1 MSPASRSG
9 MARNV
14 EIKASVSDLTP
25 ITAALAALAPGA
37 PTRLLQV
44 DTFFRCTRGRC
55 KLRRFSAVAGEL
67 IHYERPDDPGPKA
80 SSYLL
85 VPTTEPDRLRD
96 LLAAAYG
103 EIGIVRK
110 HRTVWLVGRTRVH
123 LDEVEGLGTF
133 VELEVVLDDAEPAE
147 QGVAEA
153 HRLMAALG
161 IGREQLV
168 AGAYIDLLQA
178 GAASAR

>member
-1 MSPASRSG
+1 
-9 MARNV
+9 MARNI
-14 EIKASVSDLTP
+14 EIKAAVPDFTP
-25 ITAALAALAPGA
+25 ITTALAALGPGE
-37 PTRLLQV
+37 PTRLSQV
-44 DTFFRCTRGRC
+44 DTFFRCAHGRC
-55 KLRRFSAVAGEL
+55 KLRRFSAGAGEL
-67 IHYERPDDPGPKA
+67 IHYERPDEPGPKA
-80 SSYLL
+80 SSYDL

-103 EIGIVRK
+103 VIGVVRK
-110 HRTVWLVGRTRVH
+110 HRTVRRLGRTRVH

-147 QGVAEA
+147 RGVAEA

-168 AGAYIDLLQA
+168 AGAYIDLLLA
-178 GAASAR
+178 GASSAR

>member
-1 MSPASRSG
+1 
-9 MARNV
+9 MARNI
-14 EIKASVSDLTP
+14 EIKAAVPDLTP
-25 ITAALAALAPGA
+25 ITTALAALAPGE
-37 PTRLLQV
+37 PTRLSQV
-44 DTFFRCTRGRC
+44 DTFFRCANGRC
-55 KLRRFSAVAGEL
+55 KLRRFSAGAGDL
-67 IHYERPDDPGPKA
+67 IHYERPDEPGPKA
-80 SSYLL
+80 SSYDL

-103 EIGIVRK
+103 VIGVVRK
-110 HRTVWLVGRTRVH
+110 HRTVRLLGRTRVH

-147 QGVAEA
+147 RGVAEA

-168 AGAYIDLLQA
+168 AGAYIDLLLA
-178 GAASAR
+178 GASSAR